1 MPKRKA
7 SWKSLTIDRLV
18 IIPKRFPCYTL
29 GTILVKNKGAF
40 YARETK
46 IFESLF
52 KNYPNQDFWEKV
64 VLGQKRESLMFY
76 NSDFG
81 KKLLKEKYNEFNY
94 KVPEKESYSIGE
106 RQEPEK
112 EIKIKPK
119 TLKDFLK

>member
-1 MPKRKA
+1 
-7 SWKSLTIDRLV
+7 
-18 IIPKRFPCYTL
+18 
-29 GTILVKNKGAF
+29 
-40 YARETK
+40 
-46 IFESLF
+46 
-52 KNYPNQDFWEKV
+52 
-64 VLGQKRESLMFY
+64 MFY

-112 EIKIKPK
+112 EIKTKPK